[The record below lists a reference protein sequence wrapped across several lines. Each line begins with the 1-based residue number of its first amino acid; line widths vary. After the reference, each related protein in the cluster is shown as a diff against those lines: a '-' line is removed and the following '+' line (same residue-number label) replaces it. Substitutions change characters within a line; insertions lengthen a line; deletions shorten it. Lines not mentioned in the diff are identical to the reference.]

1 MDQNGW
7 IAGLSGGKA
16 TVTATASNGKKGSC
30 KVTVKETKP
39 QRVAFD
45 EPYLTL
51 NVGEQYAV
59 QPQFTP
65 ALVSNPAVSYGSDDP
80 AVATVSADGVITA
93 VGVGSANIGMVCAA
107 DPSVTAACR
116 VTVKDPDAQPAAPSG
131 PFEITFMNIGR
142 NDGIL
147 IHSGDEWAFIDS
159 GGNGQGVKAVAYMRQ
174 RGVTALRYYIATHAH
189 EDHVGGAPVILAAIP
204 AQEVIIPH
212 DGVAKSIRKYAETS
226 EEKAAAN
233 AASYRVV
240 AFGET
245 FDLGGAEFLVLGPV
259 EVRHV
264 SDSSTKENDNSLILR
279 VTYGANTFLLTGD
292 ATKKEFIATE
302 TARPGCLRAQV
313 YKNPHHYARIKYAFR
328 HCMPQIVVFSTDN
341 AHQPAARYLTV
352 IQNAG
357 SQVYITSNNRNG
369 HVTIVSDGANLSVST
384 QY

>member
-1 MDQNGW
+1 MCKRLFRLGT
-7 IAGLSGGKA
+7 ILALCLA
-16 TVTATASNGKKGSC
+16 LTATAG
-30 KVTVKETKP
+30 
-39 QRVAFD
+39 
-45 EPYLTL
+45 L
-51 NVGEQYAV
+51 GE
-59 QPQFTP
+59 
-65 ALVSNPAVSYGSDDP
+65 
-80 AVATVSADGVITA
+80 
-93 VGVGSANIGMVCAA
+93 AA
-107 DPSVTAACR
+107 DVVASPVD
-116 VTVKDPDAQPAAPSG
+116 VPAQGALD
-131 PFEITFMNIGR
+131 FEPVP
-142 NDGIL
+142 
-147 IHSGDEWAFIDS
+147 E
-159 GGNGQGVKAVAYMRQ
+159 AV
-174 RGVTALRYYIATHAH
+174 
-189 EDHVGGAPVILAAIP
+189 PLAAIP

-313 YKNPHHYARIKYAFR
+313 YKNPHHYARIEYAFR